1 MTMAPS
7 KDGKVED
14 FESAALPYLNELFR
28 TAARLTGSRIEAQDI
43 VQNVCLQAWRSFH
56 RFQPGTDC
64 RAWLFKMLL
73 NEIRH
78 HRRKRSTSRE
88 VEDSGDVL
96 GSVVC
101 EEPVPETL
109 TDEDVLASVDAL
121 PPEFRE
127 VVLLA
132 DVEDFAYKQI
142 ADILSIPVGTVMS
155 RLNRGRRQLR
165 KKLKGMSR
173 DAF

>member
-7 KDGKVED
+7 RDGKVED

-28 TAARLTGSRIEAQDI
+28 TATRLTGSRTEAQDI

-56 RFQPGTDC
+56 RFEPGTNC

-73 NEIRH
+73 NEVRH
-78 HRRKRSTSRE
+78 HHRKRNTSRE
-88 VEDSGDVL
+88 VEDNGGIL
-96 GSVVC
+96 GSAIC
-101 EEPVPETL
+101 EESVPEVL
-109 TDEDVLASVDAL
+109 TDEEMLAAVDAL

-132 DVEDFAYKQI
+132 DVEEFAYKQI
-142 ADILSIPVGTVMS
+142 AEILSIPVGTVMS
-155 RLNRGRRQLR
+155 RLSRGRRLLR
-165 KKLKGMSR
+165 MKLKGMSR
-173 DAF
+173 DAT